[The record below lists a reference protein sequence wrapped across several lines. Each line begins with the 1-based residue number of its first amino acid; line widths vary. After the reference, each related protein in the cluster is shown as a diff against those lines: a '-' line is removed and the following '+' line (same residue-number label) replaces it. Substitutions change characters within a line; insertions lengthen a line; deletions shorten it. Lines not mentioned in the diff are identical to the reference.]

1 MSQLL
6 DLTVD
11 VSYTLYITDQLP
23 FSSDDGRTF
32 HFDLQ
37 LLIQMQKRLVAIF
50 VLKPA
55 TVENHATLLVQHC
68 FMLI

>member
-11 VSYTLYITDQLP
+11 VSYTLYITDELP

-32 HFDLQ
+32 ALIFNYLSRCKKDWLQ
-37 LLIQMQKRLVAIF
+37 FLFLSLPPLKIMQHYWCNTAL
-50 VLKPA
+50 
-55 TVENHATLLVQHC
+55 C
-68 FMLI
+68 